1 VSHLLPETI
10 TIGLFA
16 DKCWLRRGRALSLV
30 SGHGQAAAPERLL
43 SSLGELLAGQPA
55 AALKRARLHVLV
67 ADCAAAIVALPWQEK
82 LTGADEWGAYAQ
94 ACFERQGQALD
105 DGWTLQTG
113 FRHFRGAGLAY
124 AMPQAWLGELLEVAG
139 RAGPRLGSVLPVSA
153 AAYWR
158 HGGPRGPVPGVLLLA
173 EAHRITG
180 QLWARGRLLGMDVQP
195 LVGGVHAAGARLLR
209 RMSATQPGIGSVH
222 WWSSAVGEEGESPLA
237 FVGESLPEARLV
249 RLAREVWS

>member
-1 VSHLLPETI
+1 MSHLWPETI
-10 TIGLFA
+10 SVGLFA
-16 DKCWLRRGRALSLV
+16 DQCWLRRGRTLSLAD
-30 SGHGQAAAPERLL
+30 GHGQAAAPERLL
-43 SSLGELLAGQPA
+43 SSLTELLAGQPQ

-67 ADCAAAIVALPWQEK
+67 ADSAAAITVLPWQEA
-82 LTGADEWGAYAQ
+82 LSGADEWRAYAH

-105 DGWTLQTG
+105 DGWALQTG

-139 RAGPRLGSVLPVSA
+139 RAGLRLASVLPVSA

-158 HGGPRGPVPGVLLLA
+158 HGGTPGAAPDLLLLA

-180 QLWARGRLLGMDVQP
+180 QLWARGRLLGVDVQP
-195 LVGGVHAAGARLLR
+195 VIGGVHATGARLLR
-209 RMSATQPGIGSVH
+209 RMSALQPNIGSVQ
-222 WWSSAVGEEGESPLA
+222 WWSSAVGGEEPPLA
-237 FVGESLPEARLV
+237 FIGETLAEARLV